1 MAANG
6 GEREKSP
13 LLASAGLAPT
23 LRASIFLCELP
34 FSLREPG
41 PLLATQSP
49 CSPFYLFFAG
59 FPGLQ
64 GPAGL
69 PGAPG
74 LSLPSVIA
82 GQPGDPGRPG
92 LDGEQGKVRKP
103 KEGWPSPLSGV
114 WGGPVYS
121 PAPSPL
127 LDLHGPVRP
136 HVPPPAG
143 AQGVGMGCILLKG
156 FGKVWALGPHR
167 RQGNIIC
174 PGNSLWLPIS
184 PKAFSNGRFLFPLP
198 SSLFR
203 SYP

>member
-6 GEREKSP
+6 EEREKSP

-41 PLLATQSP
+41 PLLSTQSP

-82 GQPGDPGRPG
+82 GQPGDAGRPG
-92 LDGEQGKVRKP
+92 LDGERGKARKP
-103 KEGWPSPLSGV
+103 KEGWPSPFV
-114 WGGPVYS
+114 WSLGRACLQSS
-121 PAPSPL
+121 PIPTAGCAWACEASP
-127 LDLHGPVRP
+127 
-136 HVPPPAG
+136 
-143 AQGVGMGCILLKG
+143 
-156 FGKVWALGPHR
+156 
-167 RQGNIIC
+167 
-174 PGNSLWLPIS
+174 
-184 PKAFSNGRFLFPLP
+184 P
-198 SSLFR
+198 SSRRDTGGWNGLHFAKR
-203 SYP
+203 VWEGLGTGAPQKAREHYLPRE